1 MLERLVLAKDWCLPF
16 VPNGNFYLIDWK
28 EMTILFVTEK
38 CVTLYKSI
46 SEITRISEITHIHI
60 IKKNCEKD
68 ELTIM
73 FLKLSKRDK
82 CL

>member
-1 MLERLVLAKDWCLPF
+1 
-16 VPNGNFYLIDWK
+16 
-28 EMTILFVTEK
+28 MTILFVTEK
-38 CVTLYKSI
+38 YVTLYKSI